1 MEQMGPSLQKM
12 INFCGGKFSMKTSI
26 MCGLQVLKQL
36 ENLHKIGYVHRDVKP
51 GNITLGFGKNTC
63 NLYLID
69 LGLSKSMHEYQNSNH
84 L

>member
-36 ENLHKIGYVHRDVKP
+36 ENLHKIGFVHRDIKP
-51 GNITLGFGKNTC
+51 SNITLGFGKNTC
-63 NLYLID
+63 KLYLID
-69 LGLSKSMHEYQNSNH
+69 LGLSNS
-84 L
+84 LYDCQSS